1 MQQKLLFLPGT
12 LAGVIFFSSVYA
24 LATMV
29 DGYSH
34 VAQTVSEIG
43 QVGSPAEV
51 YMQITNAAVA
61 LCLLLF
67 ASGLYLFAQDN
78 NVSKLPAVFMA
89 FYAIA
94 EIGVTIFPSPHRL
107 HNVFGI
113 SMTIGYLTPM
123 VLALSWKSLV
133 NSSKLITVSWIA
145 FCSYHHHNIPEPQP
159 DLRTQPVSPRIL
171 WHRPAKLVY
180 HVLRMVLLFRI
191 EIIPE
196 GLTESSVRQFM
207 CGRTTVIGSKPLFN
221 IPPRGD

>member
-145 FCSYHHHNIPEPQP
+145 FVLIIITIFLNLSPIFARNLYPLEYYGIVQRSLFITFYGWCFYSGLKLF
-159 DLRTQPVSPRIL
+159 LR
-171 WHRPAKLVY
+171 A
-180 HVLRMVLLFRI
+180 
-191 EIIPE
+191 
-196 GLTESSVRQFM
+196 
-207 CGRTTVIGSKPLFN
+207 
-221 IPPRGD
+221 